1 VEEARAGG
9 VCAQL
14 VFSAQQLLC
23 AHCVLPC
30 AHHAPSQRR
39 PCAVTACSDAQD
51 PVCVEG
57 LSAEARMRV
66 RSLR

>member
-1 VEEARAGG
+1 MEQVCADG
-9 VCAQL
+9 VCAQS
-14 VFSAQQLLC
+14 VVSAQQLLC

-39 PCAVTACSDAQD
+39 PCTGTACSDAQD
-51 PVCVEG
+51 PVCMEG